1 MRAKRV
7 EGGLPPSFDDAS
19 SWGGSIIL
27 SCGFQRDQRDWGR
40 DWRMDG
46 EAKITPHLNFHSIIL
61 WHPESPRLGK
71 KNYSFVIIMTTILF
85 YFWRTLNSLQIV
97 SHDCSYLKF
106 PKQWDSRQE
115 LLSPKFNEEVRF
127 SEDGQAN
134 RMNENNCKYSQD
146 QRYTCRNEES
156 KESCGSVD
164 LFLRDFLL
172 FLSYNISTGFLSYF
186 CLGDSQEP
194 GVHGY

>member
-7 EGGLPPSFDDAS
+7 EGGLPPSFDGAS
-19 SWGGSIIL
+19 AWGGSIIL

-46 EAKITPHLNFHSIIL
+46 EAKITSHLNFHSIIL

>member
-1 MRAKRV
+1 M
-7 EGGLPPSFDDAS
+7 
-19 SWGGSIIL
+19 
-27 SCGFQRDQRDWGR
+27 
-40 DWRMDG
+40 
-46 EAKITPHLNFHSIIL
+46 
-61 WHPESPRLGK
+61 
-71 KNYSFVIIMTTILF
+71 
-85 YFWRTLNSLQIV
+85 
-97 SHDCSYLKF
+97 
-106 PKQWDSRQE
+106 
-115 LLSPKFNEEVRF
+115 LSPKFNEEVRF

-172 FLSYNISTGFLSYF
+172 FLSYNISTGFLSSF